1 MTAMARK
8 TRQPG
13 WWYPYIFVGA
23 FGVVLAVNGV
33 LAYFATSSFTG
44 LSTENAY
51 EKGRLYNRNLAL
63 AKAQEA
69 LGWQVD
75 TKVSPASTTTTPRA
89 DIAISYHDKVGQP
102 VEGLNVV
109 AALIRPTAAG
119 HDHKV
124 RLAPLGNGVYGG
136 VFDLPLAGVWD
147 MDVTALGEGD
157 VSYQNAQRFV
167 IP

>member
-1 MTAMARK
+1 MAKK

-23 FGVVLAVNGV
+23 FGVVLAVNGA

-75 TKVSPASTTTTPRA
+75 TKISPASTKDAAKA
-89 DIAISYHDKVGQP
+89 DIAIAYRDKDGKP
-102 VEGLNVV
+102 LEGLKVT

-119 HDHKV
+119 YDHKV
-124 RLAPLGNGVYGG
+124 TLAPLGNGVYGG
-136 VFDLPLAGVWD
+136 VFELPLAGVWD
-147 MDVTALGEGD
+147 MDVTALGGGD
-157 VSYQNAQRFV
+157 ASYQHAQRFV